1 MNANTQNILSTFKGS
16 DDNWI
21 DEDDAPELTGA
32 ELYHPSTKFY
42 VKGVEVSREVG
53 MAAFGEKFRE
63 VYARQQQ
70 KQTIKVIRFKQRGV
84 QIRQQLAQMRQ
95 MMMQR
100 QQVA

>member
-21 DEDDAPELTGA
+21 DEDDAPEVTGA

-53 MAAFGEKFRE
+53 MAAFGEKFRK
-63 VYARQQQ
+63 VYAQQ
-70 KQTIKVIRFKQRGV
+70 KQTIKITRFKQRGV

-95 MMMQR
+95 MTMQA
-100 QQVA
+100 QQLV